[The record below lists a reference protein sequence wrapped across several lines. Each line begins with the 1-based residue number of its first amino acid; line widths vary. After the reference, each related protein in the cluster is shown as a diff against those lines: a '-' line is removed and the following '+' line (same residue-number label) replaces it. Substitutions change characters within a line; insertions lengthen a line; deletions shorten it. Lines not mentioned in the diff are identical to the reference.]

1 MRNKGTAEVRG
12 LLQDI
17 VTWGE
22 RLTGHVAG
30 LTEAEFLANPLV
42 QDAACR
48 CVEVLGEASRRLMEA
63 EPGIEDRLPELTLR
77 QAYGARNR
85 LAHVYDGID
94 YGIVWAAAQ
103 QSVPRM
109 VAAARAAL
117 DA

>member
-1 MRNKGTAEVRG
+1 MRNKGAADIHG

-17 VTWGE
+17 VAWGE
-22 RLTGHVAG
+22 RLMGHVAG

-48 CVEVLGEASRRLMEA
+48 CVEVLGEAARRLMEA
-63 EPGIEDRLPELTLR
+63 EPGIEDRLPGLTLR

-85 LAHVYDGID
+85 LAHVYDGVN
-94 YGIVWAAAQ
+94 YGIVWSAAR

-117 DA
+117 DT